1 LQEERKGL
9 RTLKELFVLFLFL
22 FLGFFFKAFSS
33 WVLRREEERL
43 EKERDGGRERE
54 RERERE
60 KMRKCM

>member
-9 RTLKELFVLFLFL
+9 RTLKELFVLFL

-54 RERERE
+54 RERE